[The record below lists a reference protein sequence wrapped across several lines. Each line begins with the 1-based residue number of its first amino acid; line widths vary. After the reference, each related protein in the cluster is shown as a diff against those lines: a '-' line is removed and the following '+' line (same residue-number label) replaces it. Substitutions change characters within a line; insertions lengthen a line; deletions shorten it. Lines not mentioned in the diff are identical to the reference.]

1 MATLDVVTQENKKS
15 GSIDLNPTV
24 FGAPVRTDLFHA
36 EVRRQLAARRGGNH
50 STKNRA
56 AVSGG
61 GAKPW
66 RQKGSGNARQGTKR
80 APQFSGGGVVFGP
93 VPRSYN
99 FSLPKK
105 MRVAALRGALSHRLS
120 EGDIT
125 VVDSLSIDEFKTK
138 RVLEIL
144 KGLSLEGARVLI
156 VIDGRDGFLEKSTQN
171 IPGVQVLPVEG
182 LNVFDVLR
190 YQKMLVTQ
198 SAMAAIEARLAGRSK
213 ESNS

>member
-1 MATLDVVTQENKKS
+1 MATLNVVTQENKKS
-15 GSIDLNPTV
+15 GSIDLSPAV
-24 FGAPVRTDLFHA
+24 FEVPVRPDLFHA

-56 AVSGG
+56 MVSGG

-80 APQFSGGGVVFGP
+80 APQWAGGGVVFGP
-93 VPRSYN
+93 VPRSYSH
-99 FSLPKK
+99 SLPKK
-105 MRVAALRGALSHRLS
+105 VRTAALRSALSHRLV

-125 VVDSLSIDEFKTK
+125 VLEALSVEEYKTK
-138 RVLEIL
+138 RIVEIL
-144 KGLSLEGARVLI
+144 RGLSLEGARVLI
-156 VIDGRDGFLEKSTQN
+156 VVDACDEHLQRSTRN
-171 IPGVQVLPVEG
+171 LPGVQVLPVEG

-190 YQKMLVTQ
+190 YQKLLVTK
-198 SAMAAIEARLAGRSK
+198 AAVAAIETRLAGESK

>member
-24 FGAPVRTDLFHA
+24 FEVPVRTDLFHA
-36 EVRRQLAARRGGNH
+36 EVRRQLAARRGGHH

-56 AVSGG
+56 TVSGG

-66 RQKGSGNARQGTKR
+66 RQKGSGNARAGTRR

-93 VPRSYN
+93 VPRKYN
-99 FSLPKK
+99 FDLPKK
-105 MRVAALRGALSHRLS
+105 VRVAALRSALSHRLA

-125 VVDSLSIDEFKTK
+125 VVDALSMDEYKTK
-138 RVLEIL
+138 AVLEIL
-144 KGLSLEGARVLI
+144 DGLSLSDTRVLI
-156 VIDGRDGFLEKSTQN
+156 VLDARDEHLEKSSRN

-190 YQKMLVTQ
+190 FHKLLVTK
-198 SAMAAIEARLAGRSK
+198 AALAAIETRLSGQSK
-213 ESNS
+213 ESDS

>member
-1 MATLDVVTQENKKS
+1 MATLNVVTQENKKS
-15 GSIDLNPTV
+15 GSIDLSPAV
-24 FGAPVRTDLFHA
+24 FGVPVRPDLFHA

-56 AVSGG
+56 MVSGG

-80 APQFSGGGVVFGP
+80 APQWAGGGVVFGP

-99 FSLPKK
+99 HSLPKK
-105 MRVAALRGALSHRLS
+105 VRTAALRSALSHRLV

-125 VVDSLSIDEFKTK
+125 VLEALSVEEYKTK
-138 RVLEIL
+138 RIVEIL
-144 KGLSLEGARVLI
+144 RGLSLEGARVLI
-156 VIDGRDGFLEKSTQN
+156 VVDACDEHLQRSTRN
-171 IPGVQVLPVEG
+171 LPGVQVLPVEG

-190 YQKMLVTQ
+190 YQKLLVTK
-198 SAMAAIEARLAGRSK
+198 AAVAAIETRLAGESK